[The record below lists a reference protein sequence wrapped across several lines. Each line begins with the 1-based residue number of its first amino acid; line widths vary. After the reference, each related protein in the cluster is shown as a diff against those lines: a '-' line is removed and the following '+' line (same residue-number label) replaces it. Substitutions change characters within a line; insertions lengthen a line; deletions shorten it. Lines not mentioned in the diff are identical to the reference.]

1 MTANPIIRILRPE
14 QVSVQDIAVTA
25 DIFFRA
31 VREGTTD
38 HYDTDQRT
46 AWAPALPDAA
56 KWGDRLRGQTI
67 VTAEFESEIVGFT
80 SLRTDS
86 HVDLCFVAPGQH
98 RQGIG
103 SRLLSALEELARADG
118 HTALSADV
126 SLAAQKLF
134 LGCGWT
140 AIHERLAMKRGVGL
154 INFRMEKNLG
164 AD

>member
-1 MTANPIIRILRPE
+1 MTTGPIIRTIRPE
-14 QVSVQDIAVTA
+14 EVSIQNVAVTA

-31 VREGTTD
+31 VREGTRD
-38 HYDTDQRT
+38 HYDEHQRT

-56 KWGDRLRGQTI
+56 EWADRLRGQTI
-67 VTAEFESEIVGFT
+67 VTAEFEGEIVGFT
-80 SLRTDS
+80 SLRTDG

-140 AIHERLAMKRGVGL
+140 VIRERLAMKRSVGL
-154 INFRMEKNLG
+154 INFRMKKNLG

>member
-1 MTANPIIRILRPE
+1 MTAGPIIRTIRPE
-14 QVSVQDIAVTA
+14 KVSAPDVAITA

-31 VREGTTD
+31 VREGTKD
-38 HYDTDQRT
+38 HYDADQRT

-56 KWGDRLRGQTI
+56 EWADRLRGQTI
-67 VTAEFESEIVGFT
+67 VTAEFGGEIVGFA
-80 SLRTDS
+80 SLRADG

-103 SRLLSALEELARADG
+103 SRLLSVMEELARAGG

-140 AIHERLAMKRGVGL
+140 VIRERLAMKRGVGL